1 MSAFFLDG
9 FAHVSEMLS
18 GQDSGARDKQGFIT
32 QIKDSTQIAGVTAM
46 LLGSG
51 IMLFA
56 PLVISF
62 ITKDAQVQA
71 IAEQHSVYAG
81 IYIIV
86 SFVAFQLDGVFIG
99 ATRSKEMRNTSI
111 ISLLV
116 LIGTGTVLTQRSEER
131 V

>member
-1 MSAFFLDG
+1 
-9 FAHVSEMLS
+9 ML
-18 GQDSGARDKQGFIT
+18 
-32 QIKDSTQIAGVTAM
+32 IA
-46 LLGSG
+46 LL
-51 IMLFA
+51 IIILI
-56 PLVISF
+56 P
-62 ITKDAQVQA
+62 KYAQVQA

-116 LIGTGTVLTQRSEER
+116 LIGAGTILTQYYGNICIWISFIIY
-131 V
+131 VIDSVDIL